1 MESPALCID
10 LGASFTK
17 IAIRTEADGQ
27 SILLQDFRLMTG
39 RGEED
44 NRFCFPSVV
53 AHNQRTHQWAC
64 GWEAADY
71 RQSDDILILQDW
83 KSVLFHEKFLEEF
96 FDPEVDGE
104 VDPVKIFLKTR
115 DPYFIALAC
124 AQHYLKWLHDE
135 QIPYLLSQ
143 HARLEHLTVA
153 DFETRVCVPDF
164 VLGTGA
170 GQTIERLM
178 AVAGFENGDA
188 FCISEPKSS
197 LIGILT
203 EGRNQLTSKGKIN
216 NAAMFGDHSLL
227 ESLTSQHSSVLF
239 LDIGSFTTDIAL
251 AQFSNFRSQHLA
263 KSPAASFPL
272 GMYRLDS
279 MILNALPKSLD
290 HKVNLNNL
298 PATEKFHRAV
308 YHHSK
313 LRQFA
318 KSENISLGDGTE
330 IPLAIVN
337 ACLDEFTN
345 AIIVSLKTFLTRHKR
360 GQIHS
365 VVLTGGASLPSRIS
379 DRIVASLEKLN
390 FPLLRGHFGLAATT
404 MPVDP
409 IKPELVRGASAIGGV
424 SILYTAENDG
434 AWDEEKVT
442 TEEVVRNLFG
452 ALR

>member
-17 IAIRTEADGQ
+17 IAIRTESDGQ
-27 SILLQDFRLMTG
+27 SILLQDHRLMTG

-53 AHNQRTHQWAC
+53 AHNQRTKQWAF
-64 GWEAADY
+64 GWEASDY
-71 RQSDDILILQDW
+71 RQSEDILILQDW

-96 FDPEVDGE
+96 FDPEIDGE
-104 VDPVKIFLKTR
+104 VDPVQIFLKTR

-124 AQHYLKWLHDE
+124 AQHYLQWLADE

-143 HARLEHLTVA
+143 HATMEHLTVS

-178 AVAGFENGDA
+178 ANAGFENCDV

-227 ESLTSQHSSVLF
+227 NSLSNNQNSVLF
-239 LDIGSFTTDIAL
+239 LDIGSFTTDMAL

-263 KSPAASFPL
+263 KSPAASYPL

-279 MILNALPKSLD
+279 MILKALPKELEHS
-290 HKVNLNNL
+290 VNLNNL

-308 YHHSK
+308 YNESK
-313 LRQFA
+313 LRQFS
-318 KSENISLGDGTE
+318 KSENLTLGDGTE
-330 IPLAIVN
+330 IPLSVVET
-337 ACLDEFTN
+337 CLDEFVA
-345 AIIVSLKTFLTRHKR
+345 AIMVAMRSFLNRHKR
-360 GQIHS
+360 SKIHS

-379 DRIVASLEKLN
+379 DRIVAGIEELD

-404 MPVDP
+404 IPVDP
-409 IKPELVRGASAIGGV
+409 IKQELVRGASAIGGV
-424 SILYTAENDG
+424 SILYTADNDG
-434 AWDEEKVT
+434 EWEDEKAS
-442 TEEVVRNLFG
+442 TEEVVRNLFS